1 MSFHQGEMEDL
12 LDVIV
17 AESKENDEE
26 ISWDDLKNQ
35 LKEEGK
41 LGNV

>member
-1 MSFHQGEMEDL
+1 MEDL